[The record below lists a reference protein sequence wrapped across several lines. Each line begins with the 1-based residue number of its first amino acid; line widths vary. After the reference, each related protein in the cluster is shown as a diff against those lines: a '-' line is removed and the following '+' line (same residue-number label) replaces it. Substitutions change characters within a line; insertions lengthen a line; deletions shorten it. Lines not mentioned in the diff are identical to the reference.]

1 MKEELEKAR
10 QDVEELYKDL
20 SGVIREVTNEYTS
33 NLDSIFEEL
42 SKGINLFSNPQLW
55 DFQVRLSIEAYC
67 LGNIKEQGALKDLCA
82 DALYKES
89 LAKSYSAT
97 TGAVEMR
104 KQQSILDTLDKQA
117 ISMMY
122 KSISSLLKTKCD
134 EAHRMINVIQ
144 SIQISRAS
152 EAKQNANPRNELDN
166 LTMPLED
173 LGGNNF

>member
-1 MKEELEKAR
+1 MKEELVKAK
-10 QDVEELYKDL
+10 QDVEDLYNDL
-20 SGVIREVTNEYTS
+20 NEVIKNVISEYTS
-33 NLDSIFEEL
+33 NLDDIFSEL
-42 SKGINLFSNPQLW
+42 SKGINLYSNQQLW

-89 LAKSYSAT
+89 MARSYNSNV
-97 TGAVEMR
+97 GAVEMR

-117 ISMMY
+117 ISMTY

-152 EAKQNANPRNELDN
+152 EAKQNANPRSEMDSLTLPQSELD
-166 LTMPLED
+166 
-173 LGGNNF
+173 GNQF

>member
-1 MKEELEKAR
+1 MKEELVKAS
-10 QDVEELYKDL
+10 QDVEDLYEELADVIKD
-20 SGVIREVTNEYTS
+20 VTKEYTS

-42 SKGINLFSNPQLW
+42 AKGINFYSNPQLW

-67 LGNIKEQGALKDLCA
+67 LGNVKEEGALKDLCA

-89 LAKSYSAT
+89 LAKSYNSA

-122 KSISSLLKTKCD
+122 KTISSLLKTKCD
-134 EAHRMINVIQ
+134 EAHRMVNVLQ

-152 EAKQNANPRNELDN
+152 EAKQIANPRNEKDS
-166 LTMPLED
+166 
-173 LGGNNF
+173 LGLSANDFNEN